1 LYVREVHKVR
11 RVVEGCGVVG
21 RIFAV
26 ALGGIIVWALLKW
39 AEEAAGERNAT
50 FFRIAQKV
58 LLVVVFFVEFVL
70 LTVIPQVGQDVIKS
84 KYEPTP
90 YESVGGDSGSP

>member
-1 LYVREVHKVR
+1 
-11 RVVEGCGVVG
+11 VVA

-26 ALGGIIVWALLKW
+26 ALGGVIIWALLKW
-39 AEEAAGERNAT
+39 AEEAASERNAT
-50 FFRIAQKV
+50 FFRIAKNV
-58 LLVVVFFVEFVL
+58 LLVVVFFVEFLL

-90 YESVGGDSGSP
+90 YESVGDGSGSP